1 MCAHFS
7 RKLTSSS
14 YSKGKYGSR
23 PGFAPRS
30 TFPETWSW
38 SVDVGIPYFSAARC
52 ILSLPCSAAAI
63 AFCMLSLSHSLCGPD
78 LSSKLSY
85 PLCRTGLGWLLTTTA
100 SAKGNCNTSTQR
112 KHNTCCILLSI
123 ENNYLLP
130 ILALTFCCSQ
140 LETSMAQWGKVAMS
154 QIWSMLTDR
163 TQVRNVRTLL
173 SVFVQIL
180 ISQTPH
186 FITWLLT

>member
-1 MCAHFS
+1 MLEYH
-7 RKLTSSS
+7 TSQQHGV
-14 YSKGKYGSR
+14 YCHYL
-23 PGFAPRS
+23 AP
-30 TFPETWSW
+30 
-38 SVDVGIPYFSAARC
+38 
-52 ILSLPCSAAAI
+52 LQ
-63 AFCMLSLSHSLCGPD
+63 LSLSACSHYPIAYAGRIWAV
-78 LSSKLSY
+78 KLSY

-100 SAKGNCNTSTQR
+100 SAKGNCNTSTQI